1 MPDSLKLK
9 RADIETPAL
18 LVDLDVMDRNL
29 ETMTRFFC
37 NRPAKLRPHF
47 KNHRVLEL
55 ASRQMDLGAIGI
67 TCARLWQAERLVSF
81 GIRDILIA
89 NEIAGETPVARFVE
103 LSREAPVLVA
113 VDNPKVV
120 ADMARLARDRKAE
133 VNVLVDVDLG
143 LKRCGAPPREPAAAL
158 ARTVVESGLKFRGL
172 MGYEG
177 HLQPLIPGAEKE
189 RAVTEAM
196 RALLDTR
203 KLIESAGIA
212 VGIVSCGGTGDYSI
226 AGAYPGVT
234 ENQAGSY
241 MLMDT
246 WYSPF
251 APDFKVALSVLVT
264 VISKSAGERLVVDAG
279 CKVISG
285 ERGLPSVKG
294 IAGLKLKALHAEHA
308 PIEIQDS
315 ATGNAAASN
324 VEVGDK
330 LEIAVH
336 YHDGTINLHRQMYGM
351 RNGEVERIFT
361 IEQ

>member
-1 MPDSLKLK
+1 
-9 RADIETPAL
+9 
-18 LVDLDVMDRNL
+18 
-29 ETMTRFFC
+29 
-37 NRPAKLRPHF
+37 
-47 KNHRVLEL
+47 
-55 ASRQMDLGAIGI
+55 
-67 TCARLWQAERLVSF
+67 
-81 GIRDILIA
+81 
-89 NEIAGETPVARFVE
+89 
-103 LSREAPVLVA
+103 
-113 VDNPKVV
+113 
-120 ADMARLARDRKAE
+120 
-133 VNVLVDVDLG
+133 
-143 LKRCGAPPREPAAAL
+143 
-158 ARTVVESGLKFRGL
+158 LKFRGL

-177 HLQPLIPGAEKE
+177 HLQPLVPSPEKE
-189 RAVTEAM
+189 RAVTDAM
-196 RALLDTR
+196 RALLQT
-203 KLIESAGIA
+203 KKMIESAGIA

-279 CKVISG
+279 CKAISG

-308 PIEIQDS
+308 PIEIQDA
-315 ATGNAAASN
+315 ATSKAPAVN

-330 LEIAVH
+330 IEIAVH

-351 RNGEVERIFT
+351 RNGDVERVFA